1 MDGIEGDTYNSRYRI
16 RRINKAWKKLN

>member
-1 MDGIEGDTYNSRYRI
+1 MDHIEGDTYNSRYRI